1 MNTLSS
7 SNPSVFQLVSEH
19 HLRTA
24 FSRQRWDII
33 ISVPRP
39 LMVRGK
45 RLRSASCVMESS
57 SRPTPGDRNTEKK
70 VECEE
75 KMPVMAVRRAFARAE
90 DVGRAS
96 LIDFSNE

>member
-1 MNTLSS
+1 
-7 SNPSVFQLVSEH
+7 
-19 HLRTA
+19 
-24 FSRQRWDII
+24 
-33 ISVPRP
+33 
-39 LMVRGK
+39 
-45 RLRSASCVMESS
+45 MESS